1 MSGQNRRASH
11 QGKVPPA
18 QVCEYGGR
26 VSRTECCLKGIY
38 MPPIASKAIG
48 GITTPTRP
56 HYKTDWL
63 PPFLHSPPK
72 RESEGSVN
80 GILYQVTGRK
90 CTRLDE
96 DHRIGLLP
104 TGRKAV
110 YPPERGCRGLGR
122 SENPT
127 LVARTTGAER
137 QGGFCRPAE
146 RPFIPL
152 KGGAGG
158 LGRSENPTLVVRTA
172 SDGCRP
178 AGRECAPSL
187 PRGKLW
193 NVP

>member
-72 RESEGSVN
+72 RESEGGVN

-104 TGRKAV
+104 TGRRPFIPLKGGAGGWEGRRIRRWSLEPQERSDKAASADRPEAV

-127 LVARTTGAER
+127 L
-137 QGGFCRPAE
+137 F
-146 RPFIPL
+146 
-152 KGGAGG
+152 
-158 LGRSENPTLVVRTA
+158 VRTA